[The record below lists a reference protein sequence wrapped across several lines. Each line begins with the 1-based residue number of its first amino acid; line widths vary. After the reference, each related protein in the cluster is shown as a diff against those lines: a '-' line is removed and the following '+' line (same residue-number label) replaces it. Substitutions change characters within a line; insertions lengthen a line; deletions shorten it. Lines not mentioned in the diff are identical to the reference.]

1 MAWKPIVAGV
11 DGSPESL
18 RAAALAWRIAEAGGA
33 KCYFVFAAPEPW
45 PGGVEPL
52 HYPPRIYDQLVADVR
67 RLLDDGLGGEIPAA
81 GREALVVRSG
91 RPGVVLA
98 DVAKERGA
106 ELVVVGGRHHGAL
119 MRSLGGSTAHY
130 LVRTLDTP
138 VLVVGPGARPMR
150 RVLVAADLSEAAR
163 PALAAARRYAD
174 VLGAQLRGLH
184 VVEPAKYPLVV
195 PLLFDEA
202 EYERRCRKAFER
214 LAPPPDHV
222 VRQGIAV
229 DVIAEE
235 AARWEA
241 DLIVVGSHGKGWAH
255 RMLIGSS
262 TERLLNL
269 LPASLLVVPVLRPA
283 RRRPVRARRART
295 GRARGPRGPKGKVIV

>member
-1 MAWKPIVAGV
+1 MSWKPIIAGV
-11 DGSPESL
+11 DGSAESVQ
-18 RAAALAWRIAEAGGA
+18 AAALAWRIAEAGGA

-52 HYPPRIYDQLVADVR
+52 LYPPRIYDQLVADVR
-67 RLLDDGLGGEIPAA
+67 RLLEEGLRGKIPAA

-91 RPGVVLA
+91 RPGVALA

-106 ELVVVGGRHHGAL
+106 ELVVVGGRHHGTL

-163 PALAAARRYAD
+163 PALAAAGRYAD
-174 VLGAQLRGLH
+174 VLGAQLRAVH
-184 VVEPAKYPLVV
+184 VVEPAKFPTVV
-195 PLLFDEA
+195 PLSIDEA
-202 EYERRCRKAFER
+202 EYERRCRDVFEG
-214 LAPPPDHV
+214 LGPPPDQV
-222 VRQGIAV
+222 VRRGIAV
-229 DVIAEE
+229 DAIAEE

-241 DLIVVGSHGKGWAH
+241 DLIVVGSHGKGWAE
-255 RMLIGSS
+255 RMLIGST

-269 LPASLLVVPVLRPA
+269 LPASLLVVPTFRLA
-283 RRRPVRARRART
+283 RRRSAGGARGKRP
-295 GRARGPRGPKGKVIV
+295 GRARGSKARV